1 MTLKREI
8 KTSQARKKQENSSQ
22 QTFTAR
28 NDKDGSLDRKNISD
42 RNLDLYT
49 HTKMLVKIKVNMKFI
64 FLILITVRDNWLKKK

>member
-64 FLILITVRDNWLKKK
+64 FLILITVRDN